1 MRGYALI
8 LFDGECGLC
17 CRVVTFVAAR
27 DATRRFRFAPL
38 QGELGRR
45 ECARLGV
52 ELPMGAPDSI
62 VVTTDRHAWV
72 RSDAVI
78 EIARRMPWPWRA
90 ALALR
95 AVPESLRDGAYRWVA
110 RNRFRWLGKAD
121 LCAAPTPALRERM
134 LD

>member
-17 CRVVTFVAAR
+17 SRLVRFVAAR
-27 DATRRFRFAPL
+27 DRAGRFRFVSL
-38 QGELGRR
+38 QGEAGRR

-52 ELPMGAPDSI
+52 RLPAGAPDSI
-62 VVTTDRHAWV
+62 VLTTDLHAWI

-78 EIARRMPWPWRA
+78 EIARRLPWPWRA
-90 ALALR
+90 AFVLR

-110 RNRFRWLGKAD
+110 RHRFRWFGKAD
-121 LCAAPTPALRERM
+121 RCAAPTPELRARL